1 MNPGEIKK
9 GKSIVVYIGGR
20 RIVAILGSTDAAV
33 PSVLRFQERK
43 FPDGLTNGLVTNL
56 QNATNSIEK
65 ALSDLAPITELE
77 KTPVYVVLG
86 NASLRQHRFE
96 SSQYYSSTRTVTAED
111 VRAVIQQTRSVATLP
126 LAETV
131 LTAVPESFVVN
142 DMAGVKNP
150 IDLEAQRLGAQVQLF
165 SMDYQSLRNIVK
177 IFEGLDL
184 EVKGFFPKTLTVSE
198 AVLKPEHKQNGSVVI
213 DISDRT
219 TEVMVWK
226 DQKLVASKFLS
237 IGGAWLTEKISARY
251 KLDPVA
257 AENLKEKYG
266 SVENEFKSEEL
277 IPLWSKS
284 EQSRE
289 MIKRGD
295 FQTVWLTL
303 VKEWMTLIQGE
314 VEQILSEARI
324 FHPDIFFT
332 GGPVQMDGFLEWM
345 QREFGVEGKIGLS
358 HQLDTTPEILRSPIW
373 VPALGMLHWIDYFKR
388 DLEPLYVPRGVVEK
402 SILTA
407 KTWFANYF

>member
-1 MNPGEIKK
+1 
-9 GKSIVVYIGGR
+9 
-20 RIVAILGSTDAAV
+20 
-33 PSVLRFQERK
+33 
-43 FPDGLTNGLVTNL
+43 
-56 QNATNSIEK
+56 
-65 ALSDLAPITELE
+65 
-77 KTPVYVVLG
+77 
-86 NASLRQHRFE
+86 
-96 SSQYYSSTRTVTAED
+96 
-111 VRAVIQQTRSVATLP
+111 
-126 LAETV
+126 
-131 LTAVPESFVVN
+131 
-142 DMAGVKNP
+142 
-150 IDLEAQRLGAQVQLF
+150 
-165 SMDYQSLRNIVK
+165 MDYQSLRNIVK

-213 DISDRT
+213 DISDRM

-358 HQLDTTPEILRSPIW
+358 HQLDTTPEILRSPVW

-388 DLEPLYVPRGVVEK
+388 DLE
-402 SILTA
+402 
-407 KTWFANYF
+407 

>member
-9 GKSIVVYIGGR
+9 GKSIVVYVGGR

-43 FPDGLTNGLVTNL
+43 FPDGFTQGLVTNL
-56 QNATNSIEK
+56 QNATTSVEK
-65 ALSDLAPITELE
+65 ALSDLAPIAELE

-96 SSQYYSSTRTVTAED
+96 SSQYYSATRTVTAED

-165 SMDYQSLRNIVK
+165 SMDYQSLRNIIK

-184 EVKGFFPKTLTVSE
+184 EVKGFLPKTLTVSE
-198 AVLKPEHKQNGSVVI
+198 AVLKPEYKQNGSVVI
-213 DISDRT
+213 DISDST

-226 DQKLVASKFLS
+226 DQKLVASKFIS

-251 KLDPVA
+251 KLDPAA
-257 AENLKEKYG
+257 AESLKEKYG
-266 SVENEFKSEEL
+266 SVENEVKSEEL

-289 MIKRGD
+289 MIRRGD
-295 FQTVWLTL
+295 FQAVWLAL
-303 VKEWMTLIQGE
+303 VKEWMTLIQSE
-314 VEQILSEARI
+314 VEPILNEARV
-324 FHPDIFFT
+324 FHPDTFFT

-358 HQLDTTPEILRSPIW
+358 HQLDTTPEILRSPVW

-388 DLEPLYVPRGVVEK
+388 DLEPLYVPRGVFEK

>member
-1 MNPGEIKK
+1 MNPGAIKK
-9 GKSIVVYIGGR
+9 GKSIVVYLGAR
-20 RIVAILGSTDAAV
+20 RIVAILGSTAESV

-43 FPDGLTNGLVTNL
+43 FPDGFTDGLVTNL
-56 QNATNSIEK
+56 QNATTSVERV
-65 ALSDLAPITELE
+65 LSDLAPLSELE

-86 NASLRQHRFE
+86 NASLRHHRFE
-96 SSQYYSSTRTVTAED
+96 SSQYYSSARTITAED

-126 LAETV
+126 LQETV

-165 SMDYQSLRNIVK
+165 SMDYQGLRNIVK

-198 AVLKPEHKQNGSVVI
+198 AVLKPEHKKNGAVVL
-213 DISDRT
+213 DFSDRCT
-219 TEVMVWK
+219 QVILWK
-226 DQKLVASKFLS
+226 DQRICATRFIPV
-237 IGGAWLTEKISARY
+237 GGAWLTEKLSEKYR
-251 KLDPVA
+251 LDPVE

-266 SVENEFKSEEL
+266 TVHGEIKKDEI

-289 MIKRGD
+289 TIRRGD
-295 FQTVWLTL
+295 FQDFWLPL
-303 VKEWMTLIQGE
+303 VKEWMTIIGNE
-314 VEQILSEARI
+314 VNQMLTEEKV
-324 FHPDIFFT
+324 FHPDYFFT

-345 QREFGVEGKIGLS
+345 QKECSVDGKIGVS
-358 HQLDTTPEILRSPIW
+358 HQLDTTPEILRSSVL
-373 VPALGMLHWIDYFKR
+373 VPALGMLHWIEYFKR
-388 DLEPLYVPRGVVEK
+388 ELEPLYVPRGVLEK
-402 SILTA
+402 SVLTA
-407 KTWFANYF
+407 KTWFSNYF

>member
-20 RIVAILGSTDAAV
+20 RIVALLGSTDSAV
-33 PSVLRFQERK
+33 PSILRFQERK
-43 FPDGLTNGLVTNL
+43 FPDGFTQGLVTNL
-56 QNATNSIEK
+56 QNATASVEK
-65 ALSDLAPITELE
+65 ALTDLAPISEIE

-86 NASLRQHRFE
+86 NSLLRQHRFG
-96 SSQYYSSTRTVTAED
+96 SSQYYSANRTITAED
-111 VRAVIQQTRSVATLP
+111 VRSVIQQTRSVATLP
-126 LAETV
+126 LSETV

-142 DMAGVKNP
+142 DMSSVKNP

-165 SMDYQSLRNIVK
+165 SMEYQGLRNIVK

-184 EVKGFFPKTLTVSE
+184 EVKGFFPKMLTISE
-198 AVLKPEHKQNGSVVI
+198 AVLKPENKKNGTVI
-213 DISDRT
+213 IDVSDRM

-226 DQKLVASKFLS
+226 DYKLCASKFIS
-237 IGGAWLTEKISARY
+237 IGGGWLTEKISSRY
-251 KLDPVA
+251 KLDDVA

-266 SVENEFKSEEL
+266 SVEVDVKADEL
-277 IPLWSKS
+277 VPLWSKS
-284 EQSRE
+284 DQSRE
-289 MIKRGD
+289 MIKRGE
-295 FQTVWLTL
+295 FHEAWMGMTN
-303 VKEWMTLIQGE
+303 EWMSLIQSE
-314 VEQILSEARI
+314 VEKVLNDARV
-324 FHPDIFFT
+324 FHPEYVFT

-345 QREFGVEGKIGLS
+345 QRDFGVEGKIGVS
-358 HQLDTTPEILRSPIW
+358 HQLDTMPEILHSPVW

-388 DLEPLYVPRGVVEK
+388 ELEPLYVPRGVLEK